1 LRQRKD
7 SSGRDIWSDA
17 VGARLASAVVAAALL
32 MTAPPLAAQAPPAVR
47 TPAVAP
53 PAPPVPAGATPVPVN
68 IPAPSPTPG
77 PSVSPPAAATPAPT
91 AAARLTPV
99 GPADRI
105 VGIRVLGY
113 QTVSPETIAHYLG
126 VKVGDPYDPEKI
138 RSNFQALWDVGLLE
152 NVSVEAERDPGG
164 VTLVVTIEERPT
176 ISAIEYSGNKKVS
189 TSDIRDKLKEEKIE
203 VKQGA
208 PLSLREIAKSRS
220 AIADLYTE
228 KGFRSATI
236 DYRIDDV
243 SKTEKK
249 VVFVIDEGEKV
260 KIASIDFEGNTV
272 LSDRRLRMAMKKTKV
287 SVFWRIASDKT
298 TYNQANY
305 DEDVEN
311 VKALYQSRGYKDVVV
326 KDPKIDI
333 FVKNPKAKPKNIK
346 RRARITIPI
355 VEGERFYT
363 GEIRV
368 VRVNQQG
375 QPADPPEPT
384 VIPASQ
390 LIKEFYELPAGSV
403 LNRERL
409 VEALQRI
416 EMRYKSRGYIYW
428 YADPAYTEVADHRVN
443 VEVKI
448 YEGDKFYLG
457 HLEVKGNTT
466 TRDKVIRRE
475 FALDEGDVMNMEAV
489 KKSLQKL
496 QQLGYFKISEEPEF
510 SVRPEQKKVDLVIKG
525 AEASKNEIQFG
536 AGYSALDGFFGQF
549 SFQTRNFLGRGEVI
563 GAAAQLGRISN
574 YYDVSYTVPWFMD
587 RNQTVGISLF
597 RRNVEYLNIDEKR
610 QGGTTFYGKGIG
622 LFDSWSI
629 LYSYE
634 DVKANFPVRGAQV
647 PPGQPAP
654 PEKFTEVTGLTS
666 SLTPGYRFDSRND
679 PFDPNRGYRMYLTAQ
694 FAGSVLGGNQ
704 EFVKPLIGGSTYVPL
719 RFPRHAYLG
728 LNLEAGYVAPFSG
741 GDIPIFERFQ
751 IGGESS
757 LRGFRTGSI
766 LPLRDNDQIFTDEA
780 GRILG
785 GDKYFL
791 LNVEYVFASLG
802 PAKVLA
808 FIDVG
813 NVYHED
819 QAPDVTHVRSSVGAE
834 LRIFLPI
841 FQAPLRFIYSFNL
854 DPKTPIDQFGFPIT
868 RLRDRKS
875 GFDFSIG
882 RTF

>member
-1 LRQRKD
+1 LRLRLHQRNYTLVLVLLLF
-7 SSGRDIWSDA
+7 STAA
-17 VGARLASAVVAAALL
+17 VLS
-32 MTAPPLAAQAPPAVR
+32 AQAPPAAR
-47 TPAVAP
+47 TPAVQP
-53 PAPPVPAGATPVPVN
+53 PPPPVPAGATPVPVN
-68 IPAPSPTPG
+68 IPPVPSPTPVPG
-77 PSVSPPAAATPAPT
+77 SAKPAAPATPAAQLPPAAPAE
-91 AAARLTPV
+91 
-99 GPADRI
+99 RI
-105 VGIRVLGY
+105 VGIRVVGY

-126 VKVGDPYDPEKI
+126 VKVGDAYDPEKI
-138 RSNFQALWDVGLLE
+138 RANFQSLWDVGLLE
-152 NVSVEAERDPGG
+152 NISVEAEREPAGI
-164 VTLVVTIEERPT
+164 TLVVTIEERPT

-189 TSDIRDKLKEEKIE
+189 TSDIKDKLKEEKIE
-203 VKQGA
+203 ISPGA
-208 PLSLREIAKSRS
+208 PLSLREVAKTRS
-220 AIADLYTE
+220 AIADLYLE

-236 DYRIDDV
+236 DYRIEDV
-243 SKTEKK
+243 SKTDKK

-272 LSDRRLRMAMKKTKV
+272 ISDRRLRMAMKKTKV
-287 SVFWRIASDKT
+287 SAFWRIASDKT
-298 TYNQANY
+298 TFNQANY
-305 DEDVEN
+305 DEDVES
-311 VKALYQSRGYKDVVV
+311 VKALYQSKGYKDIVV
-326 KDPKIDI
+326 KDPKIDL
-333 FVKNPKAKPKNIK
+333 FVKNPNAKPKKQK
-346 RRARITIPI
+346 RRARITIPL

-363 GEIRV
+363 GDIRV

-384 VIPASQ
+384 VIPSAQ
-390 LIKEFYELPAGSV
+390 LLREFYELPPGSI

-416 EMRYKSRGYIYW
+416 ETRYKSRGYIYW
-428 YADPAYTEVADHRVN
+428 YADPAYHEVGDHRVD
-443 VEVKI
+443 VEVKL

-457 HLEVKGNTT
+457 RLEVKGNTT

-525 AEASKNEIQFG
+525 TEASKNEVQFG

-549 SFQTRNFLGRGEVI
+549 SFQTRNFLGRGEII
-563 GAAAQLGRISN
+563 GAAAQIGRISK

-587 RNQTVGISLF
+587 RNQTVGLSLF
-597 RRNVEYLNIDEKR
+597 RRNIEYLNIDEKR
-610 QGGTTFYGKGIG
+610 QGGTAFYGKGIG
-622 LFDSWSI
+622 LFDSWSL
-629 LYSYE
+629 LYAYE

-647 PPGQPAP
+647 PPGQPVP

-679 PFDPNRGYRMYLTAQ
+679 PFDPNRGYRLYATAQ
-694 FAGSVLGGNQ
+694 VAGSVLGGNQ
-704 EFVKPLIGGSTYVPL
+704 EFVKPLVGGSAYIPL

-728 LNLEAGYVAPFSG
+728 LNLEVGYIAPFG
-741 GDIPIFERFQ
+741 GDGIPIFERFQ
-751 IGGESS
+751 LGGESS
-757 LRGFRTGSI
+757 LRGFRTGSV
-766 LPLRDNDQIFTDEA
+766 LPLKANDQIFTDEA

-785 GDKYFL
+785 GDKYFIF
-791 LNVEYVFASLG
+791 NTEYVFASIG
-802 PAKVLA
+802 PAKLLA
-808 FIDVG
+808 FADVG
-813 NVYHED
+813 NTFHES
-819 QAPDVTHVRSSVGAE
+819 QAFSFSHVRTSVGAE

-854 DPKTPIDQFGFPIT
+854 DPKTPTDQFGFPINSLKEK
-868 RLRDRKS
+868 RS